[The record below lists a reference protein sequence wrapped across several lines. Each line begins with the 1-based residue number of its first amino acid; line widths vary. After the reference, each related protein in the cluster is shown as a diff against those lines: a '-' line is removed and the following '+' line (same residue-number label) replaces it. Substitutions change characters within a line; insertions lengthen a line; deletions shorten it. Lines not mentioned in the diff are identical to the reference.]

1 VRMRTKSPTFRE
13 SSSTRIGSRPC
24 SSGIRSDGFDR
35 LKAPEAMKSTWSVLT
50 GPYLVATVDP
60 STSGSKSRCTP
71 SRDTSAPIVSWRR
84 VTLSISS
91 MKTMPFCSALARA
104 LTLSSSSLM
113 SFEASSSTSSFCA
126 SRTLTL
132 RLRVRLPPR
141 FWNIDCSCCCIS
153 SMPGGAMI
161 STPMGM
167 ARISISTSRSSSSPA
182 RSMRRNFCRVSASRG
197 CTGSSVEKPI
207 IRGFGSSASS
217 TRSSAASAA
226 RSRTFCISCSRVIF
240 TATSASSLTME
251 STSRP
256 TYPTSVNLVASTL
269 TKGALASRARR
280 RAISVLPTPVGP
292 IIRMFLGV
300 ISWRSGSCTCMR
312 RQRLRSAM
320 ATARLA
326 ASWPM
331 MCLSSSWT
339 ISRGVNDDMLVC
351 DASGAS
357 SCGVLPELLDSEM
370 PVRVDA
376 DVGRDVERA
385 LRDAAGVE
393 LGRLEHRACRGE
405 RELPAGA
412 DRGRIDVRL
421 DDIAVAGDHE
431 ELAGVADEQQRL
443 QAPQITIGAPVL
455 GELDG
460 GAGQIAVLLQLAL
473 EALEEREGVRRTAGE
488 ARDHLVVVELAH
500 LARIALHDGVAER
513 HLAVAR
519 PRHHAVAPYAQ
530 NGRAVRV
537 ESLKIRHLSSSVD
550 AI

>member
-1 VRMRTKSPTFRE
+1 
-13 SSSTRIGSRPC
+13 
-24 SSGIRSDGFDR
+24 
-35 LKAPEAMKSTWSVLT
+35 
-50 GPYLVATVDP
+50 
-60 STSGSKSRCTP
+60 
-71 SRDTSAPIVSWRR
+71 
-84 VTLSISS
+84 
-91 MKTMPFCSALARA
+91 
-104 LTLSSSSLM
+104 
-113 SFEASSSTSSFCA
+113 
-126 SRTLTL
+126 
-132 RLRVRLPPR
+132 
-141 FWNIDCSCCCIS
+141 
-153 SMPGGAMI
+153 
-161 STPMGM
+161 
-167 ARISISTSRSSSSPA
+167 SRSSSSPA

-357 SCGVLPELLDSEM
+357 SCGVLLAFLDSEM

-376 DVGRDVERA
+376 
-385 LRDAAGVE
+385 
-393 LGRLEHRACRGE
+393 
-405 RELPAGA
+405 
-412 DRGRIDVRL
+412 DVRL

-513 HLAVAR
+513 HLA
-519 PRHHAVAPYAQ
+519 
-530 NGRAVRV
+530 
-537 ESLKIRHLSSSVD
+537 
-550 AI
+550 